1 MLVLS
6 IAAYAVSMPLA
17 QRPRTQKPQKKTE
30 TSTPKQSK
38 PNAIKAQPIIAND
51 DTIPDSLLHSRW
63 KIQKTTPLSEQD
75 LSKNAM
81 DLNAPA
87 NVKPTITYNDT
98 SLEQPLKTSKIHLF
112 PFVIEKQLSS
122 ISKRKSI

>member
-30 TSTPKQSK
+30 TTSQKQSK

-51 DTIPDSLLHSRW
+51 DTIPRFSS
-63 KIQKTTPLSEQD
+63 SF
-75 LSKNAM
+75 
-81 DLNAPA
+81 
-87 NVKPTITYNDT
+87 
-98 SLEQPLKTSKIHLF
+98 SLENT
-112 PFVIEKQLSS
+112 EKQLH
-122 ISKRKSI
+122 